1 MLDFLSSERSVKTA
15 YMANVLVNGR
25 AASPLA
31 SSSSS
36 SYGLADLKLPEPKD
50 PHPQEWRLPH
60 EHKMEKREV
69 YYSWQNDVQS
79 QILNIEAKLNE
90 SLQRF
95 PPNYLQMASD
105 KLQ

>member
-1 MLDFLSSERSVKTA
+1 
-15 YMANVLVNGR
+15 MANVLVNGR

-69 YYSWQNDVQS
+69 YYVSLGFYSVK
-79 QILNIEAKLNE
+79 ITYAIHKYIKYLNIIFCFKLTTAIGMKRFSVWVDKE
-90 SLQRF
+90 SYNIKF
-95 PPNYLQMASD
+95 
-105 KLQ
+105 